1 MIPIF
6 CVTNIRKISRSEI
19 RTHHTGQTSQ
29 TLRDGIVVDK
39 IQEII
44 FQM

>member
-6 CVTNIRKISRSEI
+6 RVTDIRKISRSGI
-19 RTHHTGQTSQ
+19 RTHHTGQTSP
-29 TLRDGIVVDK
+29 TLRDGIGLVK

-44 FQM
+44 FQT